1 MEHCHE
7 GNKILVRIERGEEV
21 VSSLTEVCRKHQI
34 GCASLTG
41 IGAVRDAE
49 VGYYDLQDLDYRK
62 RTIREVCEL
71 VSITGNVALVDGEPF
86 VHTHVALGKGDLE
99 LLGGH
104 LFGAT
109 VAVTVEVFIDV
120 WERSVNREHDPEMK
134 LNLIKL

>member
-7 GNKILVRIERGEEV
+7 GNRLLVRIERGEEV
-21 VSSLTEVCRKHQI
+21 VSSLTEVCREHKI
-34 GCASLTG
+34 GCASISG

-49 VGYYDLQDLDYRK
+49 VGYYDLQDLEYRK

-71 VSITGNVALVDGEPF
+71 VSLSGNVALIDGESF
-86 VHTHVALGKGDLE
+86 VHTHAALGKGDLE

-104 LFGAT
+104 LFSAT
-109 VAVTVEVFIDV
+109 VAVTVEVFLDI
-120 WERSVNREHDPEMK
+120 WERDIKRELDPDMK